1 MATLTPVDRDPF
13 AESPKSSPKL
23 VPVDHDPFAPQEPGF
38 LGRVKGDVEKRF
50 GKMGEESARTGM
62 GQQSSTEGAF
72 QEAGQ
77 GAGLLGDVAGEAL
90 ASAANPVISA
100 TPEPIKKGAADIA
113 KSITESPV
121 GQAGIKAL
129 KAGGDTWK
137 AFSGK
142 HPALA
147 DDIEAGFNIVTLGLP
162 AGKASGAAASA
173 PGLITKAGESLI
185 LSGEKQAQKQSGDF
199 IKKLV
204 SPEQTAAVKEAQV
217 GRTTEKGLL
226 RTKEVEPTGYEKRMA
241 DIVSK
246 VPGVTK
252 GKTFQSNYNAINDEI
267 SREAQTLESTV
278 KANDVPISLQ
288 EMEQRADQ
296 IRSNLA
302 KNPSLVGNAQLAAE
316 RVLDKMKEIIKA
328 NGATASGLLR
338 SRKDLDNWIRAA
350 KGEKGFDPALENG
363 MSVAIR
369 EIRQSTNDL
378 INQKVPAAGVKASL
392 EKQSLLYSALDNIE
406 PKAAKEGNDVIQ
418 RVLKRAA
425 HLIPGK
431 TSLEKEGAIG
441 LAGASAAAFPHP
453 TAAAAGIAGLAG
465 AYKALSG
472 PSLKKAAGHTLK
484 LLDQMIQK
492 AKDPKLAKE
501 LRADR
506 EVLLAMVSQGGKQ
519 IQSPEDALT
528 SSSPAESVLQ
538 ENPDPA
544 LGAIQ

>member
-1 MATLTPVDRDPF
+1 MPTLTPVDHDPF
-13 AESPKSSPKL
+13 SETVKPSSKL
-23 VPVDHDPFAPQEPGF
+23 VPVDHDPFAPQAPGF
-38 LGRVKGDVEKRF
+38 LDRVKGDVENRF
-50 GKMGEESARTGM
+50 GKMGEEAARTGM
-62 GQQSSTEGAF
+62 GNQSSTEGAF

-90 ASAANPVISA
+90 ASAAKPVISA

-113 KSITESPV
+113 KSIQESPV

-129 KAGGDTWK
+129 KAGGDAWK
-137 AFSGK
+137 SFSEA

-147 DDIEAGFNIVTLGLP
+147 DDIEAGFNIATLGLP
-162 AGKASGAAASA
+162 VGKAGKAAASA
-173 PGLITKAGESLI
+173 PGILEKAGESLVQ
-185 LSGEKQAQKQSGDF
+185 SGEKQSAKQSGDF
-199 IKKLV
+199 VKKLV
-204 SPEQTAAVKEAQV
+204 SPEQTAAVKESQV

-226 RTKEVEPTGYEKRMA
+226 RTKEVEPTSYEKRMSDA
-241 DIVSK
+241 VSK
-246 VPGVTK
+246 VPGVAK

-267 SREAQTLESTV
+267 SKEAQTLERTI
-278 KANDVPISLQ
+278 KANDAAISVQ
-288 EMEQRADQ
+288 EMEQRASQ
-296 IRSNLA
+296 IRTNLS

-316 RVLDKMKEIIKA
+316 RVLDKMKELIKA
-328 NGATASGLLR
+328 TGATASGLLR

-431 TSLEKEGAIG
+431 TSLEKEGALG

-484 LLDQMIQK
+484 LLDSMIQK

-506 EVLLAMVSQGGKQ
+506 EVLLGIVSQGEQ
-519 IQSPEDALT
+519 QTQRPEDALT

-538 ENPDPA
+538 GNTDPA